1 MTQAGPSVGPLA
13 QAGPSVGPLAPAGP
27 SVGPVTPAGP
37 SVGAGTPAFPR
48 PVAVTGA
55 AVVLTW
61 GVRLLDR
68 RDALPGGGRRWV
80 RVNHRGDEV
89 TLVEGVALAIGTAAP
104 LALVEPAS
112 AAAVLLAAG
121 GGAVDDLAGDTGVK
135 GLRGHLGALRRG
147 RVTTGALKVAVL
159 VTAGALAAFE
169 ADRCRGR
176 GASTLAAAGVVA
188 GAANLA
194 NLLDLRPGRTLKV
207 GLLVGLPLARTQPAA
222 AACSGAALAALP
234 DDLGSR
240 SMLGD
245 TGANAVGAALGVA
258 AVREL
263 SPRARWTCLAALAG
277 LTLLSERVS
286 FSRVIDATPVLRQL
300 DRWGRR

>member
-1 MTQAGPSVGPLA
+1 MT
-13 QAGPSVGPLAPAGP
+13 PAGP
-27 SVGPVTPAGP
+27 LVGPAAPVGSFVGPVTPAGP
-37 SVGAGTPAFPR
+37 HGGPAAAAGPTSTALGPA
-48 PVAVTGA
+48 A
-55 AVVLTW
+55 ALLTW
-61 GVRLLDR
+61 GVRRLDR
-68 RDALPGGGRRWV
+68 AGALPGGGQRWT

-121 GGAVDDLAGDTGVK
+121 AGAVDDLAGETGVK

-147 RVTTGALKVAVL
+147 RVTTGALKIGVL
-159 VTAGALAAFE
+159 VAAGTLAAC
-169 ADRCRGR
+169 AVDRDRGR
-176 GASTLAAAGVVA
+176 GPQTLAAAGVVA

-234 DDLGSR
+234 DDLGGR

-263 SPRARWTCLAALAG
+263 SPRARWAWLAGLAG

-286 FSRVIDATPVLRQL
+286 FSRVIDATPGLRQL

>member
-1 MTQAGPSVGPLA
+1 MTSAGPTVGPMTS
-13 QAGPSVGPLAPAGP
+13 AGPPVGAVTSARPTVGAGGPAGP
-27 SVGPVTPAGP
+27 PAGA
-37 SVGAGTPAFPR
+37 VG
-48 PVAVTGA
+48 VAA
-55 AVVLTW
+55 AALTW
-61 GVRLLDR
+61 GVRRLDR
-68 RDALPGGGRRWV
+68 GGLLPGGRRRWV

-104 LALVEPAS
+104 LALAEPAS
-112 AAAVLLAAG
+112 AVAVLLAAG
-121 GGAVDDLAGDTGVK
+121 GGAVDDLAGDSGVK

-147 RVTTGALKVAVL
+147 RVTTGALKIGVL
-159 VTAGALAAFE
+159 VTAGALAAWE
-169 ADRCRGR
+169 ADRGRGR
-176 GASTLAAAGVVA
+176 GSSTLAAAGVVA

-207 GLLVGLPLARTQPAA
+207 ALLVGLPLARTQPAA

-234 DDLGSR
+234 DDLGGR

-258 AVREL
+258 AVRHL
-263 SPRARWTCLAALAG
+263 PPRARWTWLTVLAV

-286 FSRVIDATPVLRQL
+286 FSRVIDATPGLRQL

>member
-1 MTQAGPSVGPLA
+1 MALTQ
-13 QAGPSVGPLAPAGP
+13 
-27 SVGPVTPAGP
+27 
-37 SVGAGTPAFPR
+37 
-48 PVAVTGA
+48 
-55 AVVLTW
+55 
-61 GVRLLDR
+61 GVCLLDR
-68 RDALPGGGRRWV
+68 AGALPGGGRRWV

-135 GLRGHLGALRRG
+135 GLRGHLGALRQG
-147 RVTTGALKVAVL
+147 RVTTGALKVGVL
-159 VTAGALAAFE
+159 VGAGVLAAWE
-169 ADRCRGR
+169 VDRDRGR

-194 NLLDLRPGRTLKV
+194 NLLDLRPGRALKV
-207 GLLVGLPLARTQPAA
+207 ALLVGLPLARTQPAA
-222 AACSGAALAALP
+222 AACSGAALAVLP
-234 DDLGSR
+234 DDLGGR

-258 AVREL
+258 AVRHL
-263 SPRARWTCLAALAG
+263 PPRARWPWLSVLAG
-277 LTLLSERVS
+277 LTLVSERVS
-286 FSRVIDATPVLRQL
+286 FTRVIDATPGLRQL